1 LKEYAEFSPYIKTDS
16 AFHKRASGVLFT
28 KTENVAVGILDV
40 EVQACPWSFF
50 EGLDHFSPTRLQL
63 AEEASDTR
71 HGNVRIQMLVLF
83 PVLSVGHQFRRML
96 EVYREPITHNTRIER
111 LILEIELEAEPVT
124 IVRNRSVKI
133 VDQKLGGY
141 PGNLRSA
148 MTCHWN
154 TSFLDGMYG
163 WLPALGI
170 IYHDEVRTACQ
181 RSRPHPAQIMSSDGV
196 GRLEQLDRT
205 KVVQ

>member
-1 LKEYAEFSPYIKTDS
+1 
-16 AFHKRASGVLFT
+16 
-28 KTENVAVGILDV
+28 
-40 EVQACPWSFF
+40 
-50 EGLDHFSPTRLQL
+50 
-63 AEEASDTR
+63 
-71 HGNVRIQMLVLF
+71 
-83 PVLSVGHQFRRML
+83 ML

-154 TSFLDGMYG
+154 TSFLDGM
-163 WLPALGI
+163 
-170 IYHDEVRTACQ
+170 
-181 RSRPHPAQIMSSDGV
+181 
-196 GRLEQLDRT
+196 
-205 KVVQ
+205 